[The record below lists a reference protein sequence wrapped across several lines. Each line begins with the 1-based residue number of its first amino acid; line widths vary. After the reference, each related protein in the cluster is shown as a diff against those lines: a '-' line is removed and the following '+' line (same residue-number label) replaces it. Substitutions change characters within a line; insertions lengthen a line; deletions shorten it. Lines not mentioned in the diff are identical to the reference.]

1 MEQTRAT
8 EQESVDGVAIEKP
21 EPEGAEGEVAVK
33 EPAAATARRV
43 LIKAFTVGAIA
54 AIVGLGSGGNQA
66 AIGAFAGC
74 LAAAIYTIGYVRSHV
89 FRKFEESTFDPH
101 VTRYAALRLGAVI
114 GTGVA
119 LFVTLGKPATQAY
132 LLALAACWLILVATE
147 APRALKQL
155 RARGIIG

>member
-8 EQESVDGVAIEKP
+8 EQESVDGVAIEP
-21 EPEGAEGEVAVK
+21 ETQAAEVEVPVK

-43 LIKAFTVGAIA
+43 LIKAFAVGAIA
-54 AIVGLGSGGNQA
+54 AIVGLGAGGNEA

-89 FRKFEESTFDPH
+89 FRKFEQATFDPH
-101 VTRYAALRLGAVI
+101 VTRFAALRLGAVI

-119 LFVTLGKPATQAY
+119 LFMILGELATQAY
-132 LLALAACWLILVATE
+132 LLALAACWLILVVTE